1 MPSLGNEAE
10 AFAVVAWFVVIVASA
25 VAVSIDVRRRRI
37 PNKLTLPLWTAGI
50 IVGLFHNGFGGLGES
65 LGGMAIAGLPFV
77 LLFMIQGTGA
87 GDAKLMLAIGAWLGI
102 KSAFIA
108 VCAVGVA
115 GGILSL
121 VYALGHGRLLI
132 TLLNTAWMT
141 VTLPLVV
148 MGPGRLQD
156 RQKLIPGSGD
166 EPLKTPYS
174 VAMLAG
180 TCAAATWVWI
190 CAST

>member
-1 MPSLGNEAE
+1 MPSLGNEA
-10 AFAVVAWFVVIVASA
+10 AFAVVAWFVVITASL
-25 VAVSIDVRRRRI
+25 VAVTVDVRFRRI
-37 PNKLTLPLWTAGI
+37 PNLLTLPLWVAGI
-50 IVGLFHNGFGGLGES
+50 IVGLFHNGLAGLGES
-65 LGGMAIAGLPFV
+65 LGGMAIAGLPFF
-77 LLFMIQGTGA
+77 LLFLIQGTGA
-87 GDAKLMLAIGAWLGI
+87 GDAKLMFAIGAWLGI
-102 KSAFIA
+102 KSAFVA

-115 GGILSL
+115 GGVLSL

-148 MGPGRLQD
+148 LGPGRLQD
-156 RQKLIPGSGD
+156 RRKLLPPSGD

-190 CAST
+190 CAAT

>member
-1 MPSLGNEAE
+1 MPSLGNEA
-10 AFAVVAWFVVIVASA
+10 AFAVVAWFVVITASL
-25 VAVSIDVRRRRI
+25 VAVTVDVRFRRI
-37 PNKLTLPLWTAGI
+37 PNMLTLPLWAAGI
-50 IVGLFHNGFGGLGES
+50 IVGLFHNGISGLGDS
-65 LGGMAIAGLPFV
+65 LGGMAIAGLPFF
-77 LLFMIQGTGA
+77 LLFLIQGTGA
-87 GDAKLMLAIGAWLGI
+87 GDAKLMFAIGAWLGI
-102 KSAFIA
+102 KSAFVA

-121 VYALGHGRLLI
+121 VYALGHGRLMI

-148 MGPGRLQD
+148 LGPGRLQD
-156 RQKLIPGSGD
+156 RRKLLPPSGD
-166 EPLKTPYS
+166 QPLKTPYS

-190 CAST
+190 CAAT

>member
-1 MPSLGNEAE
+1 MPSLGNEA
-10 AFAVVAWFVVIVASA
+10 AFAVVAWFVVITASL
-25 VAVSIDVRRRRI
+25 VAVTVDVRFRRI
-37 PNKLTLPLWTAGI
+37 PNKLTLPLWVAGI
-50 IVGLFHNGFGGLGES
+50 IVGLFHNGVAGLGDA
-65 LGGMAIAGLPFV
+65 LGGMAIAGLPFF
-77 LLFMIQGTGA
+77 LLFLIQGTGA
-87 GDAKLMLAIGAWLGI
+87 GDAKLMFAIGAWLGI
-102 KSAFIA
+102 ESAFVA
-108 VCAVGVA
+108 LCAVGVA

-121 VYALGHGRLLI
+121 VYALGHGRLLA

-148 MGPGRLQD
+148 LGPGRLQD
-156 RQKLIPGSGD
+156 RRKLIPASGS

-190 CAST
+190 CAAS